1 MSYMSVDDYKRF
13 LARKKNENSEQF
25 IKRMYKVICSSNGTE
40 NEKEAARALLRDV
53 NMSLVFVD

>member
-1 MSYMSVDDYKRF
+1 MSYLSVDDYKRF
-13 LARKKNENSEQF
+13 YAKKKNENSEQF
-25 IKRMYKVICSSNGTE
+25 IKRMYKVICSTNATE